1 MINKLINYNVIKIIS
16 YYTILMSDSEQE
28 DIIQVPGEGESTE
41 LATSTEGEDIDTTSI
56 LSDLED
62 AEEGSV
68 AASDLSRPSTP
79 DSDIDEDEDT
89 DEDEDDYGEG
99 EEGEEEEEEDEEDE
113 EEDDEDDEG
122 EVEKDVTAA
131 VEKVESK
138 PSAMDAINSL
148 ESDKDD
154 TDTESEV
161 EDEELF
167 QKLAADIESTVLL
180 DKHPGITQNSYDQ
193 ILTLSKVVRN
203 DKGEIVDDLHR
214 TYPFITKYEKAK
226 IVGVRTKQLNN
237 GADPFIEVNPNI
249 INGYNIALQEFEQK
263 KLPFIIARP
272 LPNGAREY
280 WRLSDLEMIHY

>member
-1 MINKLINYNVIKIIS
+1 
-16 YYTILMSDSEQE
+16 MSDSEQE
-28 DIIQVPGEGESTE
+28 DIIQVPGEGETTE

-89 DEDEDDYGEG
+89 DE
-99 EEGEEEEEEDEEDE
+99 EEDEEE
-113 EEDDEDDEG
+113 GEEDDEDDDEEEEDDDEEEG
-122 EVEKDVTAA
+122 DDDEEVEKDVTPAE
-131 VEKVESK
+131 EKVEESK
-138 PSAMDAINSL
+138 SSAIDVINSL

-167 QKLAADIESTVLL
+167 QKLAADIESSVLL

-249 INGYNIALQEFEQK
+249 INGYNIALQEFDQK

-280 WRLSDLEMIHY
+280 WKLSDLEMVHY

>member
-1 MINKLINYNVIKIIS
+1 
-16 YYTILMSDSEQE
+16 MSDSEQE

-99 EEGEEEEEEDEEDE
+99 EEEEEDEEAE
-113 EEDDEDDEG
+113 EEDDEG